1 MAGLRLEALLGD
13 LVLEATTVEGER
25 VFVKQMRLTELVTS
39 SGRDVQVGKI
49 RQQMFGW
56 ARHAAVDAIV
66 LRVFRLVLE
75 AVLHDRGVL

>member
-1 MAGLRLEALLGD
+1 MPSFRLESLFSD
-13 LVLEATTVEGER
+13 FVLEAATVEGER
-25 VFVKQMRLTELVTS
+25 VLVEEMRLTKLIASSRRHLEL
-39 SGRDVQVGKI
+39 GKI